1 MAQGSSAGLSYHRQ
15 RAMGMTVHPRGSPAH
30 LIYKLR
36 RVTEDAGTLPA
47 QLDSKEL
54 SATHRTKLRNILGKL
69 EVSRRSQAAAFL
81 AERHARRDFNK

>member
-1 MAQGSSAGLSYHRQ
+1 MVMMMMAQGSSAGLSYHRQ

-54 SATHRTKLRNILGKL
+54 SATHRTKLRNIILL
-69 EVSRRSQAAAFL
+69 LLSFLFLRSTGG
-81 AERHARRDFNK
+81 